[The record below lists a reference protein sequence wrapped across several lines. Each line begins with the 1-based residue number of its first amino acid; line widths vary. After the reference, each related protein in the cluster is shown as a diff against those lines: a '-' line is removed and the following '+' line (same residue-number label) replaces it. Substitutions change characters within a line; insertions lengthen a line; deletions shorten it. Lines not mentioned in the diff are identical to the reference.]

1 MSATSYKY
9 EALNITQPA
18 PFVFSVELNRP
29 AKLNALNQVMLTELG
44 CVFSKLDQDPDC
56 RVVVLSGSGAMFSAG
71 VDLAD
76 LTQLASIV
84 GGEEDIA
91 RKARTVYQTIHQVQ
105 TCVTQMEKCKKPVI
119 CCVHHGCV
127 GAGVDMITATDIRLC
142 TEDAWFCVKEVDM
155 GIAADVGTLQ
165 RLPRVIGN
173 QSLVNELCFT
183 ARKMRSEEAGSSGLV
198 SRVLHT
204 KDDMMAVA
212 HTMAASIAAKSPVAV
227 QGTKMSLVY
236 SREHTVEEGLEHIAR
251 YNMVMLQS
259 EDVMKAAVAA
269 MDKTNKD
276 PPQFAKL

>member
-1 MSATSYKY
+1 MSLPTRSICQHLLSVSLKPQKTISCLMSATSYKY

-91 RKARTVYQTIHQVQ
+91 RKAMTVYQTIHQVQ
-105 TCVTQMEKCKKPVI
+105 TCVSQMEKCKKPVI

-142 TEDAWFCVKEVDM
+142 TEDAWFCVKEVDIM
-155 GIAADVGTLQ
+155 DT
-165 RLPRVIGN
+165 
-173 QSLVNELCFT
+173 
-183 ARKMRSEEAGSSGLV
+183 
-198 SRVLHT
+198 
-204 KDDMMAVA
+204 
-212 HTMAASIAAKSPVAV
+212 
-227 QGTKMSLVY
+227 
-236 SREHTVEEGLEHIAR
+236 
-251 YNMVMLQS
+251 YNS
-259 EDVMKAAVAA
+259 FWFE
-269 MDKTNKD
+269 TNSN
-276 PPQFAKL
+276 LN